1 MSLRNNIVQEVERV
15 LKEIEE
21 PRIALITREPF
32 EVSELA
38 ITQFPAL
45 LLTFAEETRETITMG
60 QQSFGRRQ
68 GTIVVNIRA
77 FVRGTE
83 LDRRRNEIIEAIEE
97 QLEHDRNLNLKAQG
111 VQDSQIIN
119 IEVIN
124 RLQPLA
130 EVSINLQ
137 VRYNYLRGAT

>member
-60 QQSFGRRQ
+60 QQSYGRRQ

-97 QLEHDRNLNLKAQG
+97 QLEHDRNLNLKAHG

-124 RLQPLA
+124 WLQPLA
-130 EVSINLQ
+130 DVSINLQ